1 MGFRPNSNENRTI
14 YNLHFEESSLSEVEV
29 KVTACSVNQF
39 NEIMGGATAV
49 GDEAVKGANKLLEL
63 FAEHIMSWNFENEDG
78 SPMPITAQALG
89 DLEQPLVIRLIA
101 AWQAAMVT
109 VPNHSRTRSYSGAPS
124 EELSLGL
131 ANGSTSQPSWPQ

>member
-1 MGFRPNSNENRTI
+1 MGFRPKSNESRTV
-14 YNLHFEESSLSEVEV
+14 YNLHFEDAAYAEIQI
-29 KVTACSVNQF
+29 KVTACTVNQF
-39 NEIMGGATAV
+39 NDIMGGANAT
-49 GDEAVKGANKLLEL
+49 GDEAVNGTNKLLDL
-63 FAEHIMSWNFENEDG
+63 FAEHIVSWNLEENDG
-78 SPMPITAQALG
+78 SPMPITAQSLG

-109 VPNHSRTRSYSGAPS
+109 VPNPSRPGSFSGGNS

>member
-1 MGFRPNSNENRTI
+1 MGFRPQKTI
-14 YNLHFEESSLSEVEV
+14 YNLHFEDAALADLEL
-29 KVTACSVNQF
+29 KVTSCTVNQF

-49 GDEAVKGANKLLEL
+49 GQEAIDGANKLLAL
-63 FAEHIMSWNFENEDG
+63 FAEHIVSWNLENDDG
-78 SPMPITAQALG
+78 SPMPITAETLG

-109 VPNHSRTRSYSGAPS
+109 VPNPSRPGSSSGAGS

-131 ANGSTSQPSWPQ
+131 ANGSVSQPSWPQSN